1 MQLSKRGINFLNG
14 LPPFTIQ
21 IYIKNF
27 AEGDLLSID
36 LKKDY
41 ITNKSKDI
49 ILKINPLPK
58 IMRDI
63 LSEGGVLIYLKNH
76 STFEI

>member
-1 MQLSKRGINFLNG
+1 MGC
-14 LPPFTIQ
+14 PPFTRQ

-27 AEGDLLSID
+27 NEGDLLSID
-36 LKKDY
+36 LEKGY

-49 ILKINPLPK
+49 TLKINPLPK

-63 LSEGGVLIYLKNH
+63 LSEGVVLIYLKNH
-76 STFEI
+76 CTFEI